1 MDLHQT
7 MTPTTRR
14 VKERPWVNLLLVT
27 TSTLEM
33 RTIRKT
39 TVMRVMMMQNLA
51 RGRNSLTTNSKTK
64 PATKLATVH
73 YDLITASTQLGF
85 ETRAQAMDTFNDW
98 LS

>member
-1 MDLHQT
+1 
-7 MTPTTRR
+7 
-14 VKERPWVNLLLVT
+14 
-27 TSTLEM
+27 
-33 RTIRKT
+33 
-39 TVMRVMMMQNLA
+39 MMQNLA
-51 RGRNSLTTNSKTK
+51 RGRNSLTTNSLTK